1 MDPPR
6 EAGPLRFVRV
16 TGRVL
21 GQWNQLRWG
30 QVAANALV
38 PRLAGSVT
46 WDVEIVGIA
55 SFEGKDRVWF
65 RKYNINKKK
74 GTVLFLQDSARSAS
88 SWIPVM
94 RETSV
99 SLPNQKIRQ
108 KAKSENFS
116 LYLLV
121 SHRTDLVLFRFA
133 I

>member
-1 MDPPR
+1 MKPTFLFELLNLMRSSVFDL
-6 EAGPLRFVRV
+6 ADYPL
-16 TGRVL
+16 T
-21 GQWNQLRWG
+21 
-30 QVAANALV
+30 
-38 PRLAGSVT
+38 
-46 WDVEIVGIA
+46 
-55 SFEGKDRVWF
+55 
-65 RKYNINKKK
+65 
-74 GTVLFLQDSARSAS
+74 
-88 SWIPVM
+88 VM

>member
-1 MDPPR
+1 MRKLLYTVYNVYHSKLPPKPSGESEKKALFSNFLLFFTFAR
-6 EAGPLRFVRV
+6 E
-16 TGRVL
+16 T
-21 GQWNQLRWG
+21 
-30 QVAANALV
+30 
-38 PRLAGSVT
+38 
-46 WDVEIVGIA
+46 
-55 SFEGKDRVWF
+55 
-65 RKYNINKKK
+65 KKITFFFCK
-74 GTVLFLQDSARSAS
+74 KS
-88 SWIPVM
+88 VM